1 MARLSGPVMT
11 LVQLRYFI
19 AAATK
24 RSMTEASIDLH
35 VAQSAVSTAIAQL
48 ERSLDVQL
56 FVRQRSKG
64 LVVTEA
70 GEQLLR
76 DARSL
81 LAQVDEITD
90 NVRGRHYDLR
100 GTLRLACYAPLAP
113 FVLPKLISSV
123 QSHHPSLRVEVIEAD
138 VDRTVELLLDG
149 SVEGAITY
157 DFGALHNISYEHLYT
172 APPHIVLPAT
182 DDLARRKR
190 LRLSQLADR
199 DFVLLDTEHSRDY
212 FLGILERAGITPQ
225 IRFTSRSYE
234 TVRSLVA
241 RGHGYSILNHIPA
254 TDRTY
259 DGGQLAVVP
268 IADDADALNVC
279 FARVTDVRPTTRARV
294 IAELARELFAG
305 ARTA

>member
-1 MARLSGPVMT
+1 MT
-11 LVQLRYFI
+11 LVQLRYFV

-24 RSMTEASIDLH
+24 RSMTEASLDLH

-48 ERSLDVQL
+48 ERSLGVQL

-76 DARSL
+76 DSRSL

-90 NVRGRHYDLR
+90 NVRGRHYDVR
-100 GTLRLACYAPLAP
+100 GTLRLACYSPLAP
-113 FVLPKLISSV
+113 FVLPKLISAV
-123 QSHHPSLRVEVIEAD
+123 KQHHPSLRIEVIETD
-138 VDRTVELLLDG
+138 VDRAIDLLLDG

-157 DFGALHNISYEHLYT
+157 DFGALHNISFDALYST
-172 APPHIVLPAT
+172 EPHVILPAG

-212 FLGILERAGITPQ
+212 FLGILDAAGVEPE
-225 IRFTSRSYE
+225 IRYTSRSYE
-234 TVRSLVA
+234 TIRSLVA

-254 TDRTY
+254 TKHTY
-259 DGGQLAVVP
+259 DGGELAAVP
-268 IADDADALNVC
+268 IADDAPALEVC
-279 FARVTDVRPTTRARV
+279 FARVTDVRPTTRVRAV
-294 IAELARELFAG
+294 AELARKLFGDDAQ
-305 ARTA
+305 A

>member
-1 MARLSGPVMT
+1 MT

-24 RSMTEASIDLH
+24 RSMTEASMDLH

-64 LVVTEA
+64 LALTEA

-76 DARSL
+76 DSRSL

-90 NVRGRHYDLR
+90 NVRGHHYDVR
-100 GTLRLACYAPLAP
+100 GTLRLACYSPLAP

-123 QSHHPSLRVEVIEAD
+123 QLHHPSLRIEVIETD

-157 DFGALHNISYEHLYT
+157 DFGTLHNISYERLYDT
-172 APPHIVLPAT
+172 APHVILPAG

-199 DFVLLDTEHSRDY
+199 DFVLLDTPHSRDY
-212 FLGILERAGITPQ
+212 FLGILAGAGVDPV
-225 IRFTSRSYE
+225 IRYSSHSYE

-254 TDRTY
+254 TSHTY
-259 DGGQLAVVP
+259 DGGGVAAVPLADE
-268 IADDADALNVC
+268 AQALRVC
-279 FARVTDVRPTTRARV
+279 FARVTDVRPTTRARMV
-294 IAELARELFAG
+294 AQLARELFDGG
-305 ARTA
+305 AHA